1 LFSRTTKLYD
11 PGHEQ
16 LCGGDVLL
24 LAPGVVAIG
33 VGEHTSSAGMERL
46 ARGAID
52 AGFAHT
58 VLAVPHRA
66 QQCLDTMCTVAGP
79 ETLVMP
85 PALAYSL
92 TARAISPR
100 GPGLRI
106 SHPRPFLEAAAQAM
120 GVPRLTVIETGMS
133 PDSGGR
139 SQWDDASNLLVLEP
153 GTVMSYE
160 RNVLTN
166 ARLRAAAG
174 AAAGRL
180 AGAGV
185 TDPAW
190 ATVIGAPETGESWH
204 FADTGGRQESVTI
217 TFSYPGNA
225 AHAFSVL
232 IDHSRGGKVKD
243 IWVGDAAGLVSKTEQ
258 AADADPLVVF
268 EPLSAEEALDRLR
281 RAVRAGESPQ
291 DPDQRDAVA
300 AHRALLAA
308 RLELVD

>member
-1 LFSRTTKLYD
+1 MEPSDPDIEELF
-11 PGHEQ
+11 
-16 LCGGDVLL
+16 
-24 LAPGVVAIG
+24 APVRPADTFGVVLSEAREVLPQVHEPVDAELWGSDMIG
-33 VGEHTSSAGMERL
+33 ALSGSAVDAPSVMTALIHDLVPAAEKDATPESL
-46 ARGAID
+46 A
-52 AGFAHT
+52 
-58 VLAVPHRA
+58 L
-66 QQCLDTMCTVAGP
+66 
-79 ETLVMP
+79 
-85 PALAYSL
+85 
-92 TARAISPR
+92 
-100 GPGLRI
+100 LRI
-106 SHPRPFLEAAAQAM
+106 FAAV
-120 GVPRLTVIETGMS
+120 G
-133 PDSGGR
+133 D
-139 SQWDDASNLLVLEP
+139 
-153 GTVMSYE
+153 
-160 RNVLTN
+160 
-166 ARLRAAAG
+166 ARLRTAAG
-174 AAAGRL
+174 AAADRL

-185 TDPAW
+185 ADPEW
-190 ATVIGAPETGESWH
+190 AAVIGAPETGESWH

-281 RAVRAGESPQ
+281 RAVRAGECPQ